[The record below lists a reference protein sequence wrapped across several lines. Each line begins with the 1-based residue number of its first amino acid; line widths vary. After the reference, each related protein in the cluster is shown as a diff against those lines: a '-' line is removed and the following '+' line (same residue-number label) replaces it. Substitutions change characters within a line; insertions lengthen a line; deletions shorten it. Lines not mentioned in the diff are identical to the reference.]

1 MQASMFL
8 IVAGRL
14 FAPPW
19 SLSVHDVE
27 DGEAMQVAAKK
38 IGYNLGWIFVGIKYE
53 KLNSAQDQPQ
63 TYLGDILLYACTSA
77 RPTLVSQ

>member
-1 MQASMFL
+1 MTSCKCLPISALLSQLSKIDGTSVSAMHASMFL

-14 FAPPW
+14 FVPPW

-38 IGYNLGWIFVGIKYE
+38 IGYNLG
-53 KLNSAQDQPQ
+53 
-63 TYLGDILLYACTSA
+63 
-77 RPTLVSQ
+77 